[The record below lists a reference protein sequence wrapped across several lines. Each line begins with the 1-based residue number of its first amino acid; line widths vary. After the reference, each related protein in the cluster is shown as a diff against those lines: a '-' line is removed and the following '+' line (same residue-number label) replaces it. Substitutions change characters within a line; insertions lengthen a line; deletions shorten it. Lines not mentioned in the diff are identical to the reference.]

1 MTENTAGTNN
11 IDSLAERAKEMLERV
26 RGPVDSI
33 EADTPVNPAPAVTES
48 AITTTVEEE
57 LPVEELA
64 VEELAVEELAVE
76 ELAVEELAVEELAVT
91 DDDSIDQAIDSLSDE
106 VTVGANS
113 EPEPEPE
120 PTSRLGALAD
130 QAKHSLAAVSTTDT
144 RSTTLETDEVD
155 ATGGIDLSDSASADD
170 AESFDAADLG
180 DLIESD
186 LEDLDAIG
194 TTEVITPDA
203 QDSDETAVDN
213 VDIDL
218 EKTIDIDWAEAG
230 NIELPEDL
238 DEPAEATDP
247 DTAED
252 EEAPTALLTDDL
264 AEDQA
269 VTDLIALDN
278 IALEDISFDEPPED
292 DPTRPSG
299 LGLSA
304 AAMAGS
310 AAVASITGDDGGSVS
325 ELESLDGDI
334 KAAAATRSYTSVPK
348 PEPKVDSDLNDLFT
362 KEDTPAT
369 DSKRSYSLLILVLL
383 ALAVLLL
390 LWVMSDDADD
400 AETGATDANATSV
413 QPDDDDATPV
423 TTAEPAPDSTEVET
437 TTAAP
442 TTLPEPTVP
451 PTVWNL
457 VGVESGTSQFAEL
470 GAPLG
475 LQAALEQ
482 TVDADGNPLEFTLF
496 APSDDAISALTQAQR
511 DALAQD
517 VTAAEQLI
525 DYHFVDQRLTKELL
539 LEAAGGE
546 LMTRAGLPIFVDTE
560 DGDIVLNGTTRIA
573 LTEFEAGNGNV
584 LVVDTVLQQPTINT
598 VLNLGNIQFEVI
610 SSVITDAGKAELQ
623 KAVDYFNENPEANA
637 LIEGHTDTDGDADAN
652 LRLSDRRAR
661 AVREFLIEQGIDGSR
676 LVARGFGESEPILVN
691 GVEDK
696 NASRRIEF
704 TLQ

>member
-1 MTENTAGTNN
+1 M
-11 IDSLAERAKEMLERV
+11 S
-26 RGPVDSI
+26 S
-33 EADTPVNPAPAVTES
+33 
-48 AITTTVEEE
+48 
-57 LPVEELA
+57 
-64 VEELAVEELAVE
+64 
-76 ELAVEELAVEELAVT
+76 
-91 DDDSIDQAIDSLSDE
+91 
-106 VTVGANS
+106 
-113 EPEPEPE
+113 
-120 PTSRLGALAD
+120 SRLGALAD
-130 QAKHSLAAVSTTDT
+130 QAKDSLAQVGATSAASNTIDADVPDPEIPDTEVPNLELDSDVDVDVVS
-144 RSTTLETDEVD
+144 SEAMSE
-155 ATGGIDLSDSASADD
+155 G
-170 AESFDAADLG
+170 FDAADLG

-186 LEDLDAIG
+186 LEDLDSIAA
-194 TTEVITPDA
+194 TEIVTPEA
-203 QDSDETAVDN
+203 AGSDDVD
-213 VDIDL
+213 VDL
-218 EKTIDIDWAEAG
+218 AAAMDIDWAETTG
-230 NIELPEDL
+230 IELPDTSIEPPEVMDLNLGDEDRPGFI
-238 DEPAEATDP
+238 ESF
-247 DTAED
+247 DTAE
-252 EEAPTALLTDDL
+252 EPVAMPIDDL
-264 AEDQA
+264 VEDQA
-269 VTDLIALDN
+269 VSDLIALDD
-278 IALEDISFDEPPED
+278 IAIDETDGAPIELDDVPDEDGS
-292 DPTRPSG
+292 RPAG

-304 AAMAGS
+304 AAVAGS
-310 AAVASITGDDGGSVS
+310 AAVAKIVGDDGEPVS
-325 ELESLDGDI
+325 ELENLDGDI
-334 KAAAATRSYTSVPK
+334 QASAATRTYTSVPK
-348 PEPKVDSDLNDLFT
+348 PKPKVDNDLNELFI
-362 KEDTPAT
+362 EANTPDAEP
-369 DSKRSYSLLILVLL
+369 KRSYSLLILVLL

-390 LWVMSDDADD
+390 LWVMSDDSDD
-400 AETGATDANATSV
+400 SGTNTTDATATSV
-413 QPDDDDATPV
+413 QPGDEDTSTV
-423 TTAEPAPDSTEVET
+423 TTAEPAPASTEAA

-442 TTLPEPTVP
+442 TTVPEPTIP

-457 VGVESGTSQFAEL
+457 VGVESGTSQFTEL

-496 APSDDAISALTQAQR
+496 APSDEAISALTQAQR

-525 DYHFVDQRLTKELL
+525 DYHFVDQRLTQELL
-539 LEAAGGE
+539 LEASGGE

-560 DGDIVLNGTTRIA
+560 GGDIVLNGTTRIA

-623 KAVDYFNENPEANA
+623 KAVDYFNENPDANA

-676 LVARGFGESEPILVN
+676 LVARGFGESEPILID